1 MSDDDTTFES
11 RVNPSDDAPT
21 RERRA
26 HTWVQRERMAWVAL
40 AATIAS
46 IAAGVWLRMEGV
58 ITNGQWVLGTMLL
71 FFIGGKS
78 LVEAFATVKGGP
90 K

>member
-1 MSDDDTTFES
+1 L
-11 RVNPSDDAPT
+11 VPS
-21 RERRA
+21 
-26 HTWVQRERMAWVAL
+26 L
-40 AATIAS
+40 FATK
-46 IAAGVWLRMEGV
+46 V
-58 ITNGQWVLGTMLL
+58 LL